1 MFPFHTFKILTLLSQ
16 SSTGGSGCTNSSVKV
31 NKLLPLMS
39 NVLIMKEDKKLK
51 KGEGDEV
58 RTHLQIEDLVF
69 GEGGI
74 SGGTNGVVGHMGL
87 MVRRQYLIFLFQ
99 PTIKRVSSLLHLYQ
113 LFFTGC
119 QHSSVRGRK

>member
-1 MFPFHTFKILTLLSQ
+1 M
-16 SSTGGSGCTNSSVKV
+16 

-69 GEGGI
+69 VEGGI

-99 PTIKRVSSLLHLYQ
+99 PTIKRVSSLLLPLPIIFYRMPTFISWREEVVAYLQTCH
-113 LFFTGC
+113 
-119 QHSSVRGRK
+119 